1 MKRQENN
8 SKIDILR
15 VIMYPLGSA
24 SSNVYNFLFMSFFM
38 VFCTEALGLNP
49 VIIGFL
55 MTAMRG
61 FDGIT
66 DPIIG
71 GIIDRTET
79 RFGKFRPFLLL
90 GSAIMLV
97 SSTGIYIGSFS
108 IPQQYRLIWILVC
121 YSIWVIGY
129 TCMTTVNKC
138 ALSIVTR
145 NPKYRPIS
153 GIAGGCYSTMLQFI
167 MLSGVVPLL
176 SKFGGVKS
184 KEGWFAIIIGAVAL
198 HLFLLIGG
206 MISISNADKPEN
218 YKNMGVKKKQKVSF
232 KEYKE
237 VLTLNKPLRMLIV
250 AASTDK
256 IAMTISSAS
265 MMYFYMYAVKNLSL
279 QPIVSGYSTPISL
292 VGAFVAGSIAVR
304 FGCKNAFLT
313 GSIANF
319 TIALILIIVRPF
331 DDNLK
336 VVFIA
341 LMALNLLFR
350 RFSSQNTDPMIAEI
364 IDYHKYKTG
373 KFVPG
378 LIGATFSFVDKI
390 ISAFGA
396 SIVGVLMG
404 LAGYTSG
411 AEPTTAL
418 YWVTIATYLGT
429 PLLGDLASIIALKNY
444 KITKDDFE
452 GMYDNQEIHSENGQ
466 ELTLENA

>member
-1 MKRQENN
+1 MQQEKQN
-8 SKIDILR
+8 SKKDILR
-15 VIMYPLGSA
+15 VVMFPLGSA

-38 VFCTEALGLNP
+38 VFCTEALNLSP
-49 VIIGFL
+49 MIVGFM
-55 MTAMRG
+55 MTAMRA

-71 GIIDRTET
+71 SIIDRTET

-97 SSTGIYIGSFS
+97 SSMGIYIGSFS
-108 IPQQYRLIWILVC
+108 IPQKFRLIWILVC

-129 TCMTTVNKC
+129 TCMTTVNKS
-138 ALSIVTR
+138 ALSIVTK
-145 NPKYRPIS
+145 NPKFRPIS
-153 GIAGGCYSTMLQFI
+153 GIAGGCYTTMLQFI
-167 MLSGVVPLL
+167 MLSAVVPLL
-176 SKFGGVKS
+176 DKFGGIQS
-184 KEGWFAIIIGAVAL
+184 RQGWLAIIIGAASL

-206 MISISNADKPEN
+206 LIAISKTDKPEF
-218 YKNMGVKKKQKVSF
+218 YKNLGIKKKEKPSL

-237 VLTLNKPLRMLIV
+237 ILTVNKPLRMLIL

-256 IAMTISSAS
+256 IAMTISSGS
-265 MMYFYMYAVKNLSL
+265 MMYFYMYAVQNLEL
-279 QPIVSGYSTPISL
+279 QPIVSSFSTPISL

-304 FGCKNAFLT
+304 FGCKNAFLM

-319 TIALILIIVRPF
+319 TIALVVIILRPF
-331 DDNLK
+331 DSNMTAI
-336 VVFIA
+336 FIV

-378 LIGATFSFVDKI
+378 LIGATFSFVDKL
-390 ISAFGA
+390 ISAFG
-396 SIVGVLMG
+396 STIVGVLMG

-411 AEPTTAL
+411 AEPTTTL
-418 YWVTIATYLGT
+418 YWVTIGLYLGA
-429 PLLGDLASIIALKNY
+429 PLLGDLVSIFALKNY
-444 KITKDDFE
+444 NITKDEFD
-452 GMYDNQEIHSENGQ
+452 GMYDKGKLN
-466 ELTLENA
+466 TDNA

>member
-1 MKRQENN
+1 MKGKKSSSNEGL
-8 SKIDILR
+8 LR
-15 VIMYPLGSA
+15 VIMFPLGSA

-38 VFCTEALGLNP
+38 VFCTEALSLNP
-49 VIIGFL
+49 IIIGFM
-55 MTAMRG
+55 MTAMRV

-66 DPIIG
+66 DPIVG
-71 GIIDRTET
+71 SIIDRTET
-79 RFGKFRPFLLL
+79 KFGKFRPFLLL
-90 GSAIMLV
+90 GSVIMIISSIAI
-97 SSTGIYIGSFS
+97 YAFSFN
-108 IPQQYRLIWILVC
+108 IPQQFRLVWILVC

-145 NPKYRPIS
+145 NPAHRPIS

-176 SKFGGVKS
+176 GKYGGMGS
-184 KEGWFAIIIGAVAL
+184 RQGWYAIIIASAVL
-198 HLFLLIGG
+198 HIILLIGG
-206 MISISNADKPEN
+206 LIAISKTDKPE
-218 YKNMGVKKKQKVSF
+218 YYRTISASKKEKAGLKD
-232 KEYKE
+232 YKE
-237 VLTLNKPLRMLIV
+237 ILTLNKPLRMLVV

-256 IAMTISSAS
+256 IAMTISSGS
-265 MMYFYMYAVKNLSL
+265 MMYFYMYAVKNIDL
-279 QPIVSGYSTPISL
+279 QPIVSGFSTPISL

-304 FGCKNAFLT
+304 FGCKKAFLT

-319 TIALILIIVRPF
+319 LIALVLIVLRPF
-331 DDNLK
+331 DASLT
-336 VVFIA
+336 VVFVI

-378 LIGATFSFVDKI
+378 LIGATFSFIDKL
-390 ISAFGA
+390 ISAFGS

-411 AEPTTAL
+411 AAPTTTL
-418 YWVTIATYLGT
+418 YWVTIGMYLGA
-429 PLLGDLASIIALKNY
+429 PLLGDLASIIALRHYN
-444 KITKDDFE
+444 ISKDEFD
-452 GMYDNQEIHSENGQ
+452 GMYNTENVEDGQ
-466 ELTLENA
+466 TVNV

>member
-1 MKRQENN
+1 MKQQNNN
-8 SKIDILR
+8 SKLNILR

-38 VFCTEALGLNP
+38 VFCTEALGLNA
-49 VIIGFL
+49 VIVGFM
-55 MTAMRG
+55 MTVMRA

-71 GIIDRTET
+71 NLIDKTET
-79 RFGKFRPFLLL
+79 KYGKFRPFLLL
-90 GSAIMLV
+90 GSLIMLV
-97 SSTGIYIGSFS
+97 SSTGIFIGSFS
-108 IPQQYRLIWILVC
+108 IPQQYRLLWILLC
-121 YSIWVIGY
+121 YSVWVIGY

-145 NPKYRPIS
+145 NPKHRPIA

-176 SKFGGVKS
+176 GKFGGIQS
-184 KEGWFAIIIGAVAL
+184 RSGWFAIIIGAAAL
-198 HLFLLIGG
+198 HMILFIGG
-206 MISISNADKPEN
+206 MISISSADKPEV
-218 YKNMGVKKKQKVSF
+218 YKNMGIKKKEKISL

-237 VLTLNKPLRMLIV
+237 VLMINKPLRMLIL

-292 VGAFVAGSIAVR
+292 IGAFVAGSIAVR
-304 FGCKNAFLT
+304 FGCKNAFLL
-313 GSIANF
+313 GSISNF
-319 TIALILIIVRPF
+319 IIALSVILIRPF
-331 DDNLK
+331 GENMK
-336 VVFIA
+336 VVFVV

-373 KFVPG
+373 KFIPG

-390 ISAFGA
+390 ISAFGS
-396 SIVGVLMG
+396 SIVGILMG
-404 LAGYTSG
+404 MAGYIAG
-411 AEPTTAL
+411 AEPTTLL
-418 YWVTIATYLGT
+418 YWVTLGMYLGA
-429 PLLGDLASIIALKNY
+429 PLLGDLVSIIALRNY
-444 KITKDDFE
+444 NITKDEFE
-452 GMYDNQEIHSENGQ
+452 EMYEKQETVAEVV
-466 ELTLENA
+466 